1 MKCLSYGHNGFD
13 KILTFGFLGLVA
25 VGSFAFATMFE
36 ISNAVSS
43 SHFPTRLNFIK
54 IWKEMAE
61 LLQFSCLGFGLLIK
75 KLQRAFTAKP
85 RIALRMIVMVNT
97 FLQCRPFFSPVQP
110 KISQELNLKAKLS

>member
-25 VGSFAFATMFE
+25 VGSFAFATLFE

-43 SHFPTRLNFIK
+43 FHFPTRLNFIKQNFIK

-61 LLQFSCLGFGLLIK
+61 LLQFSCLGHRLLLSNFK
-75 KLQRAFTAKP
+75 GPLQ
-85 RIALRMIVMVNT
+85 L
-97 FLQCRPFFSPVQP
+97 SP
-110 KISQELNLKAKLS
+110 E

>member
-61 LLQFSCLGFGLLIK
+61 LLQFSCLGFGLLLK
-75 KLQRAFTAKP
+75 NFKGPLQ
-85 RIALRMIVMVNT
+85 L
-97 FLQCRPFFSPVQP
+97 SP
-110 KISQELNLKAKLS
+110 E